1 MKSSQL
7 TFSTFLILFLGGLR
21 CNHVKRVNLTIMT
34 FNTWVS
40 GNNVENGIIKIADHI
55 KRIDPD
61 VAALQEVRDREC
73 LSHLLAAMGEKWTAA
88 ASTFSY
94 PDTAILTKH
103 KIMNQ
108 SFHQISHGMGIRIRI
123 ENVNRTI
130 HIWNLH
136 LDYQSY
142 GPYAAFNKMVT
153 KITQIMAGEMADG
166 KGRFQN
172 MRELLVD
179 DYFQAAV
186 QNSHIEPLIVCG
198 DFNSPSHLDWI
209 NETSFLHGN
218 WKFQWPATKILQN
231 EAEMKDSYREVHP
244 QVLQNPGITWSTV
257 EKMSS
262 SGWSWTIP
270 EPQDRID
277 YIFYRSSLLS
287 PIESYTYQ
295 GHATVYPKPFHW
307 KNDYPS
313 DHFAVITTFFLM

>member
-7 TFSTFLILFLGGLR
+7 TLPIVLILSLGGLCLNR
-21 CNHVKRVNLTIMT
+21 ERPVNITIMT
-34 FNTWVS
+34 FNTWIS
-40 GNNVENGIIKIADHI
+40 GDNVENGMLKIAKHI
-55 KRIDPD
+55 KLINPD
-61 VAALQEVRDREC
+61 IVALQEVHDTD
-73 LSHLLAAMGEKWTAA
+73 HLNHLVKEMGIGWTAA
-88 ASTFSY
+88 TTTYSY

-103 KIMNQ
+103 KLINQ
-108 SFHQISHGMGIRIRI
+108 SLHQISHGMGVKVRI
-123 ENVNRTI
+123 ESANRTI
-130 HIWNLH
+130 HVWNLH

-179 DYFQAAV
+179 DHFQAAV
-186 QNSHIEPLIVCG
+186 GNSSTEPLIVCG
-198 DFNSPSHLDWI
+198 DFNSPSHLDWT

-218 WKFQWPATKILQN
+218 WKFQWPTTQILEN
-231 EAEMKDSYREVHP
+231 EAEMKDSYRELHP
-244 QVLQNPGITWSTV
+244 HVLENPV

-262 SGWSWTIP
+262 GGWSWTIP

-277 YIFYRSSLLS
+277 YIFYRSPLLS
-287 PIESYTYQ
+287 PIQSYTYQ
-295 GHATVYPKPFHW
+295 GHETVYPKPFHW

-313 DHFAVITTFFLM
+313 DHFAVITTFHLM